1 MNILIRWAINAMILL
16 LIAQLLS
23 GITISGWYA
32 SFVTI
37 LILGLVN
44 AIIRPV
50 VLFFT
55 LPINIIS
62 LGLFTFVINGFLFW
76 FVSTVVKGFEVAG
89 FVPAFVGALLLTL
102 GSGFVTVLLDSKK
115 NI

>member
-89 FVPAFVGALLLTL
+89 FVPAFIGALLLTL

>member
-89 FVPAFVGALLLTL
+89 FVPAFIGALLLTL
-102 GSGFVTVLLDSKK
+102 GSGFVTILLDSKK
-115 NI
+115 TI

>member
-89 FVPAFVGALLLTL
+89 FVPAFIGALLLTL

-115 NI
+115 TI